1 MSSTPSSWTTSERVR
16 LDPQNP
22 WPGLAAFTEQLHEF
36 FFGRNDEANELFQC
50 VKRERITLLF
60 GKSGLGK
67 TSLLQAGLFPLLRA
81 SSFLPVYMRLRYDED
96 APSLDTQIKTALE
109 NAIVAADLAEVAMPQ
124 PDESVWEYLHRR
136 SGSLVNNQGQ
146 VVMPALVYSDN
157 RLRLTEMNGEQALAV
172 VSEPN
177 PDLVDQDVA
186 ELIVRFVAG
195 AHGDA
200 DNGDGASRDHRP
212 LRHLEIAPAILSL
225 FCTELN
231 A

>member
-136 SGSLVNNQGQ
+136 SGSLVNDQGQ
-146 VVMPALVYSDN
+146 VVMPVLVFDQFEEWFTLGARRAAQTSSGELLATLSDLLEN
-157 RLRLTEMNGEQALAV
+157 RPPQALREKLARDR
-172 VSEPN
+172 
-177 PDLVDQDVA
+177 DLSR
-186 ELIVRFVAG
+186 RF
-195 AHGDA
+195 D
-200 DNGDGASRDHRP
+200 
-212 LRHLEIAPAILSL
+212 LESPG
-225 FCTELN
+225 
-231 A
+231 